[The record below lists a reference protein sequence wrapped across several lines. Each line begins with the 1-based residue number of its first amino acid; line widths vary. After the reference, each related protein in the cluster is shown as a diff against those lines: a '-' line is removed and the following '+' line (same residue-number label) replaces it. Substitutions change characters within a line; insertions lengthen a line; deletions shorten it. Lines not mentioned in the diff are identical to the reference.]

1 MAARVSLAFVA
12 VLAVALACAGAV
24 SLYLVRQ
31 AAANN
36 TRRLVLQQ
44 TVDLAHREQT
54 LNKTNKDASQIIA
67 DVLPLLSSI
76 AGIKQASIVE
86 TSAKGAF
93 IDAVPKLDFSP
104 SAIDA
109 RELTAGKVTSGID
122 RPLAFA
128 AVPLFSAGGITVSFL
143 LAREISYSDASISTF
158 LLAGGIALLVAAL
171 AAAVISRRVARRVV
185 AAAGAAQQIAAG
197 DFSTRLVASRHDYA
211 ELATLSSSLNQ
222 MAAHLED
229 LRDLDRQFL
238 LSVSHDLRTPLTSIR
253 GYAEAIAEGVTP
265 DAGRAAAVVLAEAI
279 RLERLIGDLLD
290 LARLDAHQFSLH
302 PARIDA
308 GAAVGEAAGAL
319 RYEFEAVGIALE
331 ISTAPG
337 LWIDADRDRL
347 GQIVANLT
355 ENALKFAHHTVAVT
369 CARASPG
376 TIVLAVSDD
385 GPGIDPV
392 DLPRVFERHFT
403 SSRFPARVAGTGLGL
418 AIVAELAAAMHGALE
433 VTSPVAAGRGT
444 RITVSLPGT
453 GARS

>member
-1 MAARVSLAFVA
+1 MGVRVSLAFVA
-12 VLAVALACAGAV
+12 VLAVALTCAGGV

-31 AAANN
+31 AAADN

-44 TVDLAHREQT
+44 TVDLAHREQA
-54 LNKTNKDASQIIA
+54 LNKTNRNASQIIA
-67 DVLPLLSSI
+67 EVLPLISSV

-93 IDAVPKLDFSP
+93 IHAVPRLDFSP
-104 SAIDA
+104 RAINAKALSAGDA
-109 RELTAGKVTSGID
+109 TSGINSH
-122 RPLAFA
+122 LAFA
-128 AVPLFSAGGITVSFL
+128 AVPLFSSGGITVSFL
-143 LAREISYSDASISTF
+143 LAREVSYSDTSVSYF
-158 LLAGGIALLVAAL
+158 VLAGGISLLVAAL

-185 AAAGAAQQIAAG
+185 AAADTAAQIANG
-197 DFSTRLVASRHDYA
+197 DFSARLVASRHDYA
-211 ELATLSSSLNQ
+211 ELATLSGALNQ

-265 DAGRAAAVVLAEAI
+265 DTGHAASVVVAEAV

-308 GAAVGEAAGAL
+308 GEVVAEAAGAL
-319 RYEFEAVGIALE
+319 RYEFEAAGVALE
-331 ISTAPG
+331 VVTGPD
-337 LWIDADRDRL
+337 LWVRADRDRL

-355 ENALKFAHHTVAVT
+355 ENALKFARGGVEVSCAPSSPGKIAVAVT
-369 CARASPG
+369 
-376 TIVLAVSDD
+376 DD

-392 DLPRVFERHFT
+392 DLPRVFDRHFT
-403 SSRFPARVAGTGLGL
+403 SSRFPARSAGTGLGL
-418 AIVAELAAAMHGALE
+418 AIVSELAAAMFGKLD
-433 VTSPVAAGRGT
+433 VTSPVTESHGT
-444 RITVSLPGT
+444 RITVTLSRI
-453 GARS
+453 AAAS